1 MHRRRYIKAV
11 ECCLCGKIL
20 LDTDEVKSL
29 HFRIAHGINTYERY
43 YKPSPYAEKLD
54 TPVNILNSYKEKRK
68 FDFLKYKKKKKIE
81 HKSIYW
87 GRVITSGFETK
98 R

>member
-11 ECCLCGKIL
+11 ECCICGKIL
-20 LDTDEVKSL
+20 LDTDKVKSL
-29 HFRIAHGINTYERY
+29 HLRMAHGINLYKGY

-68 FDFLKYKKKKKIE
+68 FDF
-81 HKSIYW
+81 
-87 GRVITSGFETK
+87 F
-98 R
+98 

>member
-20 LDTDEVKSL
+20 LDTDKVKSL
-29 HFRIAHGINTYERY
+29 HLRMAHGINLYKGY

-54 TPVNILNSYKEKRK
+54 TPINILQSYKEDRK
-68 FDFLKYKKKKKIE
+68 FHFRKNRKKKKFE

-87 GRVITSGFETK
+87 GRVLISGFETK

>member
-20 LDTDEVKSL
+20 LDMDNVKSL
-29 HFRIAHGINTYERY
+29 HLRMAHGINTYDGY
-43 YKPSPYAEKLD
+43 YKPSPYAEKLE
-54 TPVNILNSYKEKRK
+54 TPINLLQSYKESRK
-68 FDFLKYKKKKKIE
+68 FQFRKYRKKKKLE
-81 HKSIYW
+81 NKSIYW
-87 GRVITSGFETK
+87 GRVLKSGFETK

>member
-1 MHRRRYIKAV
+1 MHKRRYIKAV
-11 ECCLCGKIL
+11 ECCICGKIL
-20 LDTDEVKSL
+20 LDTDKVKSL
-29 HFRIAHGINTYERY
+29 HLRMAHGINLYKGY

-68 FDFLKYKKKKKIE
+68 FDFFKCRKKKKIE
-81 HKSIYW
+81 HKCIYW